1 MKFSWP
7 LCLKWIILLRSKIT
21 TLSKL
26 KTIDTHETLLAAFV
40 RHIDEQGGEEP
51 QTRASV
57 LSAGVAELRLEV
69 LNQKWIFTLYPH
81 LHPSRKLLEQ
91 DYSDKGEK
99 RSLVFLCP
107 HIPDGL
113 ASDFR
118 KHGLNHADLNGR
130 LFVKTDHY
138 LLDRQ
143 PKGKTYQNPVS
154 DPDLFSLK
162 TSRIIRT
169 LLSHPEKTWTQ
180 DDLRAQTSLSP
191 GLISRILKALV
202 SQGYVS
208 VGKVSGVKSRV
219 HYRLLEFD
227 RLLDAWRV
235 EDDWTKRVTLQQF
248 SVLSSDVTEI
258 ARNLTLL
265 AGEEKVVFT
274 QWFAAHL
281 RHPYTTPPVV
291 SAYVIRRHH
300 LDLPLGRKVSSGGNL
315 WLLYPEDD
323 AIFRETQ
330 KVSGF
335 QLVSD
340 VQIYLDLIRTG
351 LRGPDQA
358 EALREWKGFAR

>member
-1 MKFSWP
+1 MKA
-7 LCLKWIILLRSKIT
+7 IN
-21 TLSKL
+21 
-26 KTIDTHETLLAAFV
+26 THETLLTTFV
-40 RHIDEQGGEEP
+40 HYVDGQAGEEP
-51 QTRASV
+51 QIRASV

-69 LNQKWIFTLYPH
+69 LNQKWLFTLYPH

-91 DYSDKGEK
+91 DFTDEGKK
-99 RSLVFLCP
+99 RSLIFLSP
-107 HIPDGL
+107 HIPDAL

-130 LFVKTDHY
+130 LFIKTDHY

-143 PKGKTYQNPVS
+143 PKGRAYQNPVS
-154 DPDLFSLK
+154 EPDLFSLK
-162 TSRIIRT
+162 TSRIIRA

-180 DDLRAQTSLSP
+180 DELREHTSLSP
-191 GLISRILKALV
+191 GLISRILKTLV
-202 SQGYVS
+202 SHGDVS
-208 VGKVSGVKSRV
+208 LDKVPGVKSRA
-219 HYRLLEFD
+219 HYRLQEFD
-227 RLLDAWRV
+227 RLLDAWRA

-258 ARNLTLL
+258 ARNLTLF
-265 AGEEKVVFT
+265 AGEAEVAFT

-291 SAYVIRRHH
+291 SAYVIYRRH
-300 LDLPLGRKVSSGGNL
+300 LDLPLGRKVNSGGNL

-358 EALREWKGFAR
+358 QALREWKGFAR